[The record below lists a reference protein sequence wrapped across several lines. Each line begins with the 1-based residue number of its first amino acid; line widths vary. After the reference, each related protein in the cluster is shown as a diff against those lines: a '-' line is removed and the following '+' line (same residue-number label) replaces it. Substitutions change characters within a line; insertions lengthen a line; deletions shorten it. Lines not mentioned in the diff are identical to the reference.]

1 MTERSTT
8 DLLVCPVGHNPA
20 SVLVAAGALHPKVA
34 ILVPTDDTLSI
45 AEALKAQLERRSPGI
60 VCQTPASLRFA
71 RPPALVEMRDR
82 ARSVFSSF
90 PKGKRAVLDLTGGT
104 KAMAMGLWLALR
116 DALGAEPHAVQL
128 DPDGTLTDA
137 EHGGAVPSE
146 VLIPIDDVLA
156 WRGAQVHA
164 ARWQGAPA
172 AIPDTEVPFEALG
185 RFLAHY
191 LCVGG
196 GFERVAATATEAAR
210 WVFPPGRVPRALA
223 AFSDSNARAVYEPRP
238 GYLGQG
244 EWLEV
249 ECLRAVRAVARK
261 HPHAALDAGLGVKL
275 RSAAG
280 HVDEADVVVCRGPR
294 VLVIEAKGR
303 GNALG
308 AGDHLQKRIQKS
320 RSYFDS
326 RTRVIF
332 VHPAWGA
339 AGPPDSLRD
348 VAGRDVEL
356 LTEVGDSL
364 EVAIERALGL

>member
-1 MTERSTT
+1 MTDADAT

-20 SVLVAAGALHPKVA
+20 SVLVAAGALRPRIVV
-34 ILVPTDDTLSI
+34 LVPTDDTLQL
-45 AEALKAQLERRSPGI
+45 AEVLQGQLERHLPGV
-60 VCQTPASLRFA
+60 VCQIPASLRFS

-82 ARSVFSSF
+82 ARPTFGQI
-90 PKGKRAVLDLTGGT
+90 PKGRRAVLDLSGGT
-104 KAMAMGLWLALR
+104 KAMAMGLWLALH
-116 DALGAEPHAVQL
+116 DALGVEPRAVQL

-137 EHGGAVPSE
+137 ERGGALPSE
-146 VLIPIDDVLA
+146 VRIAIDDVVA

-164 ARWQGAPA
+164 ARWRGAA
-172 AIPDTEVPFEALG
+172 ASIPDAELPFEALG
-185 RFLAHY
+185 QFLADY
-191 LCVGG
+191 LRVGG
-196 GFERVAATATEAAR
+196 GFERVAATATQAAH
-210 WVFPPGRVPRALA
+210 WVLPSGRVPAGLA
-223 AFSDSNARAVYEPRP
+223 AFSDPRRRALYEPRP

-244 EWLEV
+244 EWLEI

-261 HPHAALDAGLGVKL
+261 HPQRALDAGFSVKL

-280 HVDEADVVVCRGPR
+280 HVDEADVVVTRGPR

-332 VHPAWGA
+332 VHPAWGEE
-339 AGPPDSLRD
+339 PPPALRD

-356 LTEVGDSL
+356 LTEVGQPL
-364 EVAIERALGL
+364 EAAIERALGL